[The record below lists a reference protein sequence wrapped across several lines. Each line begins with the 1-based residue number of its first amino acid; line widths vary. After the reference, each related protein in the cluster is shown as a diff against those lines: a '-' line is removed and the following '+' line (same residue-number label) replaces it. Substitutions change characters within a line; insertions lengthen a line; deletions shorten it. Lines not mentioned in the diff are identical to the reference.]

1 MAGVKYT
8 SFQET
13 LINPDHSKV
22 NTSINSISPDYGL
35 MYSLKKGAKKYF
47 FSFQMY
53 VPLYPWPV
61 KDFNISAADG
71 NMNNIALEFGVGIK
85 IK

>member
-13 LINPDHSKV
+13 LNDPGNNKVTASVHS
-22 NTSINSISPDYGL
+22 TSPDYGL
-35 MYSLKKGAKKYF
+35 MYHLSKGVKNYF
-47 FSFQMY
+47 FSFRMY
-53 VPLYPWPV
+53 VPLYPWPA
-61 KDFNISAADG
+61 KKFDITYTDG
-71 NMNNIALEFGVGIK
+71 NMNNIALELGVGIK